1 MNILRTLNKVAF
13 AIEFPFLLT
22 FLVIAYVVDVLIG
35 DRIVGVKK
43 SAVSKY
49 HAHMGCFKKHLSDL

>member
-1 MNILRTLNKVAF
+1 MNIVRSLNKVAF
-13 AIEFPFLLT
+13 AIEFPFLLA
-22 FLVIAYVVDVLIG
+22 FLIVAYAVDVLIG

-43 SAVSKY
+43 SAVAKY